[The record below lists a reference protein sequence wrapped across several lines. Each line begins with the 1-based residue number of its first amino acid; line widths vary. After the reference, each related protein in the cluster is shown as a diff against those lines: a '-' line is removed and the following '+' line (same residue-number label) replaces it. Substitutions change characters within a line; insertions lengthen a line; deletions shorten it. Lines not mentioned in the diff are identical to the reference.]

1 MKIQE
6 LVKSFEPY
14 RVLEGDY
21 KIWLDKNESPFD
33 LPDEIKKEIF
43 EELKRI
49 PLNRYPH
56 ITADSLRERLA
67 EFLGFE
73 KENIIVGNGSDE
85 LISLILK
92 LFEGEHIVIS
102 SPTFAMYSFY
112 AKLEG
117 VKVVDV
123 PLDENFKLR
132 NIEDYAENARAIFIC
147 SPNNP
152 TGNMQERERIISV
165 LETGAPVILD
175 EAYVEFAKKSNLD
188 LVNEYENLIV
198 LRTFSKAFG
207 LAGVRVGY
215 AVANEKI
222 IDYLLRIKAP
232 FSLNVISMRI
242 AELMLDHY
250 DLVKQ
255 NINYIIKE
263 RERIYKE
270 FKDYAY
276 PSEANFLL
284 MRLNAYEFLLE
295 RGIVVRKLGGRL
307 EGHIRVT
314 IGKKEENDEFIK
326 ALKEFLEEEY

>member
-1 MKIQE
+1 MRIEEIIKAF
-6 LVKSFEPY
+6 KPY
-14 RVLEGDY
+14 KVVEGNY

-33 LPDEIKKEIF
+33 LPEEIKDEIF
-43 EELKRI
+43 EEVKKI

-56 ITADSLRERLA
+56 ITADPLRERIA

-85 LISLILK
+85 LISYLLK

-102 SPTFAMYSFY
+102 SPTFGMYNFY

-117 VKVVDV
+117 IKLVDV
-123 PLDENFKLR
+123 PLDENFKLQ
-132 NIEDYAENARAIFIC
+132 NVEDYAEKAKAIFIC

-152 TGNMQERERIISV
+152 TGNTQEREKIISV

-175 EAYVEFAKKSNLD
+175 EAYIEFAKGSNVD
-188 LVNEYENLIV
+188 LVNEYENLVI

-207 LAGVRVGY
+207 LAGIRVGY
-215 AVANEKI
+215 AVASEEI
-222 IDYLLRIKAP
+222 IDYLLRIKSP
-232 FSLNVISMRI
+232 FSLNALSMKI

-250 DLVKQ
+250 DVIKQ

-263 RERIYKE
+263 RDRIYKE
-270 FKDYAY
+270 FKDYVY

-284 MRLNAYEFLLE
+284 MKLNAYEFLLE
-295 RGIVVRKLGGRL
+295 KGIVVRNLSGRL
-307 EGHIRVT
+307 SNHIRVT
-314 IGKKEENDEFIK
+314 IGKREENNELIK
-326 ALKEFLEEEY
+326 ALNEFLGVK

>member
-1 MKIQE
+1 MRIREIIKA
-6 LVKSFEPY
+6 FESYKVVEGNY
-14 RVLEGDY
+14 R
-21 KIWLDKNESPFD
+21 IWLDKNESPFD
-33 LPDEIKKEIF
+33 LPEEIKDEIF
-43 EELKRI
+43 EEVKRI

-56 ITADSLRERLA
+56 ITADPLREKIA

-73 KENIIVGNGSDE
+73 KGNIIIGNGSDE
-85 LISLILK
+85 IISHLLK
-92 LFEGEHIVIS
+92 LFEGDYIVIS
-102 SPTFAMYSFY
+102 SPTFGMYDFF

-117 VKVVDV
+117 IDLVDV
-123 PLDENFKLR
+123 PLDERFKLQ
-132 NIEDYAENARAIFIC
+132 NVEDYAENAKAIFIC

-152 TGNMQERERIISV
+152 TGNTQEREKIISV
-165 LETGAPVILD
+165 LETGAPVVLD
-175 EAYVEFAKKSNLD
+175 EAYIEFAKSSNVD
-188 LVNEYENLIV
+188 LVNEYDNLIV

-215 AVANEKI
+215 AVASKEI
-222 IDYLLRIKAP
+222 IDYLHRIKAP
-232 FSLNVISMRI
+232 FALNSLSMKI

-307 EGHIRVT
+307 DGHIRVT
-314 IGKKEENDEFIK
+314 IGKKEENDELIK
-326 ALKEFLEEEY
+326 ALKEFLEEKY

>member
-1 MKIQE
+1 VRIRE
-6 LVKSFEPY
+6 IVKAFESY
-14 RVLEGDY
+14 KVVEGDY
-21 KIWLDKNESPFD
+21 GIWLDKNENPFD
-33 LPDEIKKEIF
+33 VPAEIKEEIF
-43 EELKRI
+43 EELKNV
-49 PLNRYPH
+49 PFNRYPH
-56 ITADSLRERLA
+56 ITADPLRERIA

-73 KENIIVGNGSDE
+73 KENVIVGNGSDE
-85 LISLILK
+85 IISHLLK
-92 LFEGEHIVIS
+92 LFEGDYIVIS
-102 SPTFAMYSFY
+102 SPTFGMYDFF

-117 VKVVDV
+117 IDLVDV
-123 PLDENFKLR
+123 PLDERFKLQ
-132 NIEDYAENARAIFIC
+132 NVEDYAENAKTIFIC

-152 TGNMQERERIISV
+152 TGNTQEREKIISI
-165 LETGAPVILD
+165 LETGAPVVLD
-175 EAYVEFAKKSNLD
+175 EAYIEFAESSNVD
-188 LVNEYENLIV
+188 LINEYDNLIV

-207 LAGVRVGY
+207 LAGIRVGY
-215 AVANEKI
+215 AIGSEEI
-222 IDYLLRIKAP
+222 IDYLSRIKPP
-232 FSLNVISMRI
+232 FALNSLSMKT

-307 EGHIRVT
+307 DGHIRVT
-314 IGKKEENDEFIK
+314 IGKKEGNDELIK
-326 ALKEFLEEEY
+326 ALKEFIERF

>member
-1 MKIQE
+1 MKIGKF
-6 LVKSFEPY
+6 VKSLEPY
-14 RVLEGDY
+14 KVLEGNY
-21 KIWLDKNESPFD
+21 KIWLDKNENPFD
-33 LPDEIKKEIF
+33 LPQEIKEKIF

-56 ITADSLRERLA
+56 ITADPLRERIA
-67 EFLGFE
+67 GFLGLE
-73 KENIIVGNGSDE
+73 KDNVIVGNGSDE

-102 SPTFAMYSFY
+102 SPTFGMYEFF

-117 VKVVDV
+117 VDLVDV

-132 NIEDYAENARAIFIC
+132 NVENYAENARAMVIC

-152 TGNMQERERIISV
+152 TGNMQEREKIISV

-175 EAYVEFAKKSNLD
+175 EAYIEFARKSNLD

-222 IDYLLRIKAP
+222 IDYLSRIKSP
-232 FSLNVISMRI
+232 FSLNAISMRI

-250 DLVKQ
+250 DLVKK
-255 NINYIIKE
+255 NIDYIIKE
-263 RERIYKE
+263 RERIYRE
-270 FKDYAY
+270 FKDCTY

-284 MRLNAYEFLLE
+284 MKLDAYDFLLE
-295 RGIVVRKLGGRL
+295 RGIVVRKLDGRL
-307 EGHIRVT
+307 KGHIRVT
-314 IGKKEENDEFIK
+314 VGKREENDELIE
-326 ALKEFLEEEY
+326 ALKEFSEGRG